1 MIKNNIKRLRRSQEL
16 SQRRLAEIIGVKQT
30 LISAWELGKAMPNEE
45 NVNDLSEYFGVS
57 PAYVLGKSETMYDP
71 HALDF
76 DPSTVP
82 EEYIAK
88 DYDECFLLE
97 TFRLLPSN
105 GKLHLMETARMLE
118 KYYG

>member
-1 MIKNNIKRLRRSQEL
+1 MIKNNIKKLRRSQEL
-16 SQRRLAEIIGVKQT
+16 SQSRLAEIIGVNRN
-30 LISAWELGKAMPNEE
+30 LISAWELGKATPTEE
-45 NVNDLSEYFGVS
+45 NVNDLSEYFGVC
-57 PAYVLGKSETMYDP
+57 PAYVLGKSETRYDP
-71 HALDF
+71 HILYF

-105 GKLHLMETARMLE
+105 GKIHLMETARMLE

>member
-1 MIKNNIKRLRRSQEL
+1 MIKNNIKKLRRSQEL
-16 SQRRLAEIIGVKQT
+16 SQRRLAEIIGVNQN
-30 LISAWELGKAMPNEE
+30 LISAWELGKATPNEE
-45 NVNDLSEYFGVS
+45 NVNDLSEYFGVC
-57 PAYVLGKSETMYDP
+57 PAYVLGKSETRYDP
-71 HALDF
+71 HILDF

-97 TFRLLPSN
+97 TFRLLPSS